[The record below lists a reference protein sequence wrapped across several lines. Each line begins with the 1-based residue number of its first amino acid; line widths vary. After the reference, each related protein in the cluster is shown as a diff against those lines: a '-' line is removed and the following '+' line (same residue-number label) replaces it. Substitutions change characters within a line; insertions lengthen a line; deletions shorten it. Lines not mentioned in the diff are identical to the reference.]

1 MPSPQE
7 GKGTAEWAV
16 YRRYGE
22 TADSAV
28 LFSGHKFL
36 NEYIFLS
43 LDKTSQNRDNVTI
56 GESQF
61 SAKSSDLTMENSHRK
76 GRRRRKKM
84 QFTIP
89 GKPKGKTRPR
99 FARGGKNTY
108 TDRGTAE
115 YEKKVAESYLEAGG
129 KLEAYSGIR
138 IKAYYLIPQKTRKD
152 IVEAML
158 SGQLKPTKKPDLDN
172 VLKIIM
178 DGLTGV
184 AFEDDNQ
191 ICQVYMEKVY
201 GEEPRV
207 EVELY

>member
-1 MPSPQE
+1 
-7 GKGTAEWAV
+7 
-16 YRRYGE
+16 
-22 TADSAV
+22 
-28 LFSGHKFL
+28 
-36 NEYIFLS
+36 
-43 LDKTSQNRDNVTI
+43 
-56 GESQF
+56 
-61 SAKSSDLTMENSHRK
+61 
-76 GRRRRKKM
+76 M
-84 QFTIP
+84 QFTIS

-99 FARGGKNTY
+99 FARGGRNTY

-115 YEKKVAESYLEAGG
+115 YEKKVAEAYLAAGG
-129 KLEAYSGIR
+129 QMEEYSGIR

-152 IVEAML
+152 IVAAMV
-158 SGQLKPTKKPDLDN
+158 SGQIKPAKKPDLDN

-207 EVELY
+207 EVELYK